1 MASIIKFYFMK
12 KIIVSLSGLISFS
25 VLYIGCTKDP
35 LKNLTQDE
43 SRIYITD
50 HDSTANFSGYKTYS
64 ISDSVAIIDNGK
76 VSRQLNDVDAAYIA
90 AVKKYMAQI
99 GYTLTDKSNHPDLG
113 VNVNHII
120 STSTGVISY
129 GDYWDNYG
137 GYWDPYYW
145 GYPGYDYYIPYAYS
159 VYQISEG
166 AVSVDILDLKNA
178 SENNDKINAL
188 WTGLIRGSGI
198 FDTSVA
204 DSQVKALFD
213 QSPYLKIN

>member
-1 MASIIKFYFMK
+1 MK
-12 KIIVSLSGLISFS
+12 KVLTNWWLICLA

-35 LKNLTQDE
+35 LNNLTADE

-50 HDSTANFSGYKTYS
+50 HDSSVKFTNYKTYS
-64 ISDSVAIIDNGK
+64 ISDSVAVIENNK
-76 VSRQLNDVDAAYIA
+76 SVRQLNDVDQAYLN
-90 AVKKYMAQI
+90 AVKKYMDAA
-99 GYTLTDKSNHPDLG
+99 GYQMVSKNDNPDLG

-129 GDYWDNYG
+129 GDYWGDYG

-145 GYPGYDYYIPYAYS
+145 GYPGYGYYIPYAYS
-159 VYQISEG
+159 VYSIKEG
-166 AVSVDILDLKNA
+166 AISVDILDLKSA
-178 SENNDKINAL
+178 SENENKRIDVI

-198 FDTSVA
+198 FNTSVA

-213 QSPYLKIN
+213 QSSYLKNN

>member
-1 MASIIKFYFMK
+1 
-12 KIIVSLSGLISFS
+12 
-25 VLYIGCTKDP
+25 
-35 LKNLTQDE
+35 
-43 SRIYITD
+43 
-50 HDSTANFSGYKTYS
+50 
-64 ISDSVAIIDNGK
+64 
-76 VSRQLNDVDAAYIA
+76 VDI
-90 AVKKYMAQI
+90 
-99 GYTLTDKSNHPDLG
+99 
-113 VNVNHII
+113 NHII

-198 FDTSVA
+198 FDTNVA
-204 DSQVKALFD
+204 DSQVKALFE